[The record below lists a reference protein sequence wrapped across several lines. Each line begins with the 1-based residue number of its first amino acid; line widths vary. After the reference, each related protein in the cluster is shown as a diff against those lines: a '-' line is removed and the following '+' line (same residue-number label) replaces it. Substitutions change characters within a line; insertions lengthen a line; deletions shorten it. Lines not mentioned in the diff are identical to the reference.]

1 MQVNKC
7 ERCGC
12 FFVSAGNVCPNCQQK
27 DNLEINK
34 LKKFLEESDINCS
47 MESISYS
54 TGISTKNLNR
64 YFSNDSFVDYKPNT
78 QL

>member
-7 ERCGC
+7 EMCGC
-12 FFVSAGNVCPNCQQK
+12 FFVSACNVCPNCQQK